1 MKVQSKLQINNLK
14 TKTKKLKRKVNKK
27 LLINNNKR
35 AQFK

>member
-27 LLINNNKR
+27 L
-35 AQFK
+35 FK